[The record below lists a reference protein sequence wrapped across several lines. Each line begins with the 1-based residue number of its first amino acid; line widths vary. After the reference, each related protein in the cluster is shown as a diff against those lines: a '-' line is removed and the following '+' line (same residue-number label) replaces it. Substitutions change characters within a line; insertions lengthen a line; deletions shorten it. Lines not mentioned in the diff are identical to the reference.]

1 MAINFVINGYFRSG
15 TTFFWSIIKQNFQNN
30 VFYEPLHPSLPN
42 NIWITDNIDYLHQKD
57 IWADYRELSF
67 IEKLKLCRSHP
78 SAKTDICL
86 NDDLLI
92 NYYNIY
98 NRLDNDCGMQFNRAH
113 FHLDIFHHTYKCP
126 VVHIIRHPMDV
137 YASIMKIIYV
147 NQSIKNKLLYIFY
160 RKFIILNNFEVIR
173 DYKWI
178 NTFIKQF
185 NSFEKSR
192 KSLFQN
198 ISFYEKF
205 IIVWI
210 MSNYYAIKSIEI
222 CNGLVIAYE
231 ELIDKPQE
239 MASELF
245 RHLNL
250 GDLNISE
257 NIIISSRYNHN
268 REQIK
273 NFILIIKKHHLVKE
287 YEYIKNYLVENRNI
301 SYDS

>member
-15 TTFFWSIIKQNFQNN
+15 TTYFWSIIKKNFQNF

-42 NIWITDNIDYLHQKD
+42 NIWFNDNIDYLHQKD
-57 IWADYRELSF
+57 IWSDYRELSF
-67 IEKLKLCRSHP
+67 IEKLKICRSHP
-78 SAKTDICL
+78 SAKADICS
-86 NDDLLI
+86 NDSLLI

-98 NRLDNDCGMQFNRAH
+98 NNLDNDCGMQFNRAH

-137 YASIMKIIYV
+137 YASIIRIIYV
-147 NQSIKNKLLYIFY
+147 NQTIKNKLLYIFY
-160 RKFIILNNFEVIR
+160 RKYILLNNFEVIR

-178 NTFIKQF
+178 NKFIKQF
-185 NSFEKSR
+185 NSSDKSIMAFYR
-192 KSLFQN
+192 NL
-198 ISFYEKF
+198 SFYEKF

-210 MSNYYAIKSIEI
+210 MSNYFAIKSIEN

-231 ELIDKPQE
+231 ELMNKPQK

-245 RHLNL
+245 DHLNL
-250 GDLNISE
+250 GDLNIIE
-257 NIIISSRYNHN
+257 NDIISSRYDHK
-268 REQIK
+268 REQI
-273 NFILIIKKHHLVKE
+273 NFFNLIIKKHHLVNE
-287 YEYIKNYLVENRNI
+287 YEYIKNYLKENRNI